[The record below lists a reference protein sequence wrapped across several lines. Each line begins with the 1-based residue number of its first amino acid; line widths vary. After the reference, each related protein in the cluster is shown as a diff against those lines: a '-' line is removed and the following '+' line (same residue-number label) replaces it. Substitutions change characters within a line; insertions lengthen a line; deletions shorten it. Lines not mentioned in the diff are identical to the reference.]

1 MHESIAKYLANE
13 MSEEEK
19 LTFES
24 QLVEDIDL
32 QEELYF
38 QLNLIAE
45 TPFTSSFDSE
55 KAYAKV
61 SSQINSAKIVKMP
74 SRKNRFWL
82 RVAATLL
89 IVLTAGYFISDSIP
103 SIKSP
108 QQTVYTA
115 SNDVNTFK
123 LEDGTLVRLNANSSL
138 VVSKN
143 FGKDKREVQLVGAAN
158 FDVTSNPDVPFIIT
172 ANKGEVEVLG
182 TSFEVE
188 AYPDQ
193 QIELSV
199 AEGKVKFASTTTDK
213 EDLFIAGEKGV
224 LSADGQELTKLEL
237 KNSNYSAWW
246 TKRLVFE
253 NAPLSE
259 VISDLEKAYRVQI
272 DYNQEIGS
280 CEYSA
285 ILENYTVAEA
295 MEALQLTFQNIQSV
309 EIKDSNI
316 KLEGTACNH

>member
-19 LTFES
+19 LAFES
-24 QLVEDIDL
+24 QLVEDSGL

-38 QLNLIAE
+38 QLNLVVESA
-45 TPFTSSFDSE
+45 PKSSFDTE
-55 KAYAKV
+55 KAFFLV
-61 SSQINSAKIVKMP
+61 NEQINSTRVIKMP
-74 SRKNRFWL
+74 VRKNRFWV

-89 IVLTAGYFISDSIP
+89 IMLTAGYFISNNTSSINNR
-103 SIKSP
+103 

-115 SNDVNTFK
+115 SNQVNTFR

-138 VVSKN
+138 TLN
-143 FGKDKREVQLVGAAN
+143 EDFGKNQREVCLIGAAN
-158 FDVTSNPDVPFIIT
+158 FDVTSNPDVSFVVS
-172 ANKGEVEVLG
+172 ANNGEVEVLG

-188 AYPDQ
+188 AYPNQ

-237 KNSNYSAWW
+237 KNANY
-246 TKRLVFE
+246 
-253 NAPLSE
+253 
-259 VISDLEKAYRVQI
+259 
-272 DYNQEIGS
+272 
-280 CEYSA
+280 
-285 ILENYTVAEA
+285 
-295 MEALQLTFQNIQSV
+295 
-309 EIKDSNI
+309 
-316 KLEGTACNH
+316 